1 MHAAEQLRGTH
12 DGIGISKWRSGWLIE
27 RARPGSATSPP
38 AAATA
43 ASPSA
48 CGEPPG
54 WAEPSSSMAPAGMS
68 SGLVTIG
75 SVLSTTSGLCRMRWP
90 NLLPSAAL
98 GLPCGPPERGV
109 GPLSAL
115 LRLLAICSRE
125 GTPRGRL
132 RELSSAAEASRLRG
146 LGMLAARAA
155 AAKSSEYLFGAAGP
169 AGRNP
174 LSATYLT
181 QHNTQMAC
189 ARGLARCR
197 CRAPGPLGSLETRC
211 RAVHKQPQ
219 RKQTAQPKGARR
231 RSRVGAPIGADGS

>member
-1 MHAAEQLRGTH
+1 
-12 DGIGISKWRSGWLIE
+12 
-27 RARPGSATSPP
+27 
-38 AAATA
+38 
-43 ASPSA
+43 
-48 CGEPPG
+48 
-54 WAEPSSSMAPAGMS
+54 MAPAGMS

-132 RELSSAAEASRLRG
+132 RGLGSAAEASRLRG

-189 ARGLARCR
+189 ARELARCR

-219 RKQTAQPKGARR
+219 RKQTAQPQGRSPSEPRR
-231 RSRVGAPIGADGS
+231 ADGS